1 MDIYAQEVSKMQS
14 VSKTSAPVKK
24 RNFDATQFN
33 AYGLPLGN
41 LNNFLAKWII
51 DNWNCQRLGE
61 ITGIAHYI
69 DFIAK
74 LYTF

>member
-33 AYGLPLGN
+33 AYGLPLGIILLI
-41 LNNFLAKWII
+41 LNN
-51 DNWNCQRLGE
+51 
-61 ITGIAHYI
+61 
-69 DFIAK
+69 
-74 LYTF
+74 